1 MIKYLKDQALNDYYL
16 KFSNKIYNK
25 KYQWYLNDI
34 KISLSLLDPKCI
46 SITIF
51 LIGVYLIKNDNNPST
66 TINTSYDFF
75 DQDNKN
81 IKINIINIRIS
92 EKNVMIKTI
101 CDV

>member
-1 MIKYLKDQALNDYYL
+1 MYIDNNISDW
-16 KFSNKIYNK
+16 IY
-25 KYQWYLNDI
+25 
-34 KISLSLLDPKCI
+34 P
-46 SITIF
+46 
-51 LIGVYLIKNDNNPST
+51 IKNDNNPST

-101 CDV
+101 CDI